1 MASIHNR
8 NAMLYE
14 LFLIAKCDGAKENF
28 DIMPIIPDNY
38 ENFYILLQIKHGVYM
53 GQTHLMEFKS
63 TYGKDADTM
72 QYPINPPLVLFRTPI
87 YHTNISTTGSIC
99 LDIFKDSKLWT
110 STNTIS
116 TVIRCIMLLL
126 DSPNELSPWN
136 KEASELYVRCQANYK
151 QMIKHVAVTEHS
163 QYEQKAFAHF
173 KSVADKLSAVN
184 INSYTEWFPQLKG
197 MTINVAIYEEQLAA
211 ITARKQRKREP
222 KTSEKKVNSFDRYRK

>member
-28 DIMPIIPDNY
+28 DIMPVTPDNY
-38 ENFYILLQIKHGVYM
+38 EHFYILLQIKHGVYM
-53 GQTHLMEFKS
+53 GQTHIMEFKA

-87 YHTNISTTGSIC
+87 HHTNISTTGSIC
-99 LDIFKDSKLWT
+99 LDIFKDAKLWT

-136 KEASELYVRCQANYK
+136 KEASALYTMCQTNYK
-151 QMIKHVAVTEHS
+151 QMIKNIAVAEHS
-163 QYEQKAFAHF
+163 QYEQKAFAQF
-173 KSVADKLSAVN
+173 KSVADKISAVD
-184 INSYTEWFPQLKG
+184 IDSYSEWFPQLKG
-197 MTINVAIYEEQLAA
+197 VTVDVKIYEEQLAA
-211 ITARKQRKREP
+211 IVARKQRKP
-222 KTSEKKVNSFDRYRK
+222 KTSEKKVNSFDRYKK